1 MKTVL
6 IFLGAILNLFA
17 SDFITLKEYS
27 KMLYENPRGISC
39 KKCHGNDGSEQTLGF
54 YMKNGV
60 KTAYKVPSIQN
71 LSFEEFRNS
80 LNQDKDAK
88 SIMPNY
94 SLTNDE
100 IITLYNYIKQS
111 KKEQK

>member
-1 MKTVL
+1 MKIVL
-6 IFLGAILNLFA
+6 TFFLFSISLFGA
-17 SDFITLKEYS
+17 DFITLKEYS

-39 KKCHGNDGSEQTLGF
+39 KECHGADGSEQILGY
-54 YMKNGV
+54 YMKNGI

-71 LSFEEFRNS
+71 LSFENFKNS
-80 LNQDKDAK
+80 LNQSKDAK

-100 IITLYNYIKQS
+100 IVTLYNYIKQFS
-111 KKEQK
+111 KEEK

>member
-1 MKTVL
+1 
-6 IFLGAILNLFA
+6 
-17 SDFITLKEYS
+17 
-27 KMLYENPRGISC
+27 
-39 KKCHGNDGSEQTLGF
+39 
-54 YMKNGV
+54 
-60 KTAYKVPSIQN
+60 
-71 LSFEEFRNS
+71 SFEEFQNS

>member
-1 MKTVL
+1 MKAVL

-39 KKCHGNDGSEQTLGF
+39 KKCHGNDGSEQ
-54 YMKNGV
+54 
-60 KTAYKVPSIQN
+60 N
-71 LSFEEFRNS
+71 LSFEEFQNS

>member
-1 MKTVL
+1 MKAVL
-6 IFLGAILNLFA
+6 IFLGVILNLFA

-39 KKCHGNDGSEQTLGF
+39 KKCHGSDGSEQILGF

-100 IITLYNYIKQS
+100 IITLYNYIMQS